1 MEQTE
6 KVDLSK
12 IQPGTTIDVNN
23 QIYLL
28 GNPVISAETFTQL
41 INQIKHYSAN
51 TAVVVLIPDDTCSI
65 SADVQQQVQNYIVNH
80 VQSATPDTRKLVSKH
95 LVENI
100 TGQEIGMYSYG
111 DVDLAAIWY
120 LTRKHASCVSKYNT
134 LSAELSVLI
143 QKQNQGTLTE
153 EEQARGDLVY
163 NTLLPK
169 AQKECQK
176 AFDELTEQQ
185 RKYNQAT
192 QAAFNRTSVRSES
205 DTTIISTASESPKH
219 IPVSVADASV
229 TQVSADADTKPTVS
243 ETVKAKAPLVPETV
257 SVDDALK
264 IITSKWLDQRKYC
277 MPLHLAQ
284 SFAEQPA
291 YAMYSM
297 YQQPVAGY
305 TLVPPALLI
314 MFRIK
319 MYSPDLPIVFTTAG
333 EFMRIGANNHSIYD
347 LDYWYPKPDEL

>member
-1 MEQTE
+1 M
-6 KVDLSK
+6 
-12 IQPGTTIDVNN
+12 P
-23 QIYLL
+23 
-28 GNPVISAETFTQL
+28 
-41 INQIKHYSAN
+41 
-51 TAVVVLIPDDTCSI
+51 
-65 SADVQQQVQNYIVNH
+65 
-80 VQSATPDTRKLVSKH
+80 R
-95 LVENI
+95 
-100 TGQEIGMYSYG
+100 
-111 DVDLAAIWY
+111 
-120 LTRKHASCVSKYNT
+120 VSKYNT